1 MDSARTE
8 YSNGIPARSVPKS
21 RQDSTKAPELQAVE
35 GRNWLLHR
43 HYSRKEFGICKI
55 LVQEELERTRGKHEY
70 ANYIQGLILRHE
82 GKIQESLECFQ
93 ICHSL
98 NQRNVDNIKQVARS
112 LFLLGLHNVALEAYL
127 EAQQVSKTPDWDI
140 FHNLG
145 ECWLRL
151 GEHGKAKE
159 ALRQAVQLGRHER
172 SYIALANMYKME
184 GEMQAAIDIYKAAVE
199 LFFLRAS
206 PDSAQLATSLGL
218 LYLQE
223 GKYQHALE
231 KLGGALARDPQ
242 CAQALLAAG
251 AMMQNHS
258 DYDVALSKYKIA
270 AQSWPESP
278 ALWNNVGMCFYGKK
292 KFVASLSCLK
302 RAHYLSP
309 LDWDILFN
317 LGLVHMATQQYA
329 SAFHFLSAAINL
341 KPAHAGTFL
350 LLAITLRHLEDPD
363 NATEAFK
370 QASFLAP
377 LDVSVPLNFAVFL
390 ESQGDLEGA
399 SLQLVRFQ
407 DLAQVTPQ
415 ISSELLQTSS
425 QLSKSLNS
433 RLLSDTSSKASAT
446 GTDANDKSHIEVEA
460 QVRVRNH
467 PIDSSPESEPRNNLA
482 DDEV

>member
-1 MDSARTE
+1 MNSSRSE

-21 RQDSTKAPELQAVE
+21 RQETSSKAPELNAIE
-35 GRNWLLHR
+35 GRNWLIHR
-43 HYSRKEFGICKI
+43 HFTRKEFGICKI
-55 LVQEELERTRGKHEY
+55 LIQEELERTRGKQEF

-98 NQRNVDNIKQVARS
+98 HPKNVDYIKQVARS
-112 LFLLGLHNVALEAYL
+112 LFLLGLHNLALEAYL
-127 EAQQVSKTPDWDI
+127 DAQQISEVPDWDI
-140 FHNLG
+140 FYNLG

-151 GEHGKAKE
+151 GEHTKAKE
-159 ALRQAVQLGRHER
+159 SLRQAVQLGHHER
-172 SYIALANMYKME
+172 CYVALASIYKLE
-184 GEMQAAIDIYKAAVE
+184 GDTQSAIEIYKAAVE
-199 LFFLRAS
+199 SA
-206 PDSAQLATSLGL
+206 PDSAQLATALGL
-218 LYLQE
+218 LYLEE

-242 CAQALLAAG
+242 YAQALLAAG

-292 KFVASLSCLK
+292 KYVASLSCLK

-329 SAFHFLSAAINL
+329 SAFHFLSAATNL
-341 KPAHAGTFL
+341 RPAHAGTFL
-350 LLAITLRHLEDPD
+350 LVAISLRHLDDPD
-363 NATEAFK
+363 NASEAFK
-370 QASFLAP
+370 QASLLAP
-377 LDVSVPLNFAVFL
+377 LDASIPLNYAVFL
-390 ESQGDLEGA
+390 ESQGDLDGA
-399 SLQLVRFQ
+399 ALQLERFQ
-407 DLAQVTPQ
+407 ELAQVTPRL
-415 ISSELLQTSS
+415 SPELVQTAT
-425 QLSKSLNS
+425 QLSK
-433 RLLSDTSSKASAT
+433 LLSNRLRSRNGSKTDENEMSSKSKLA
-446 GTDANDKSHIEVEA
+446 IEVEA

-467 PIDSSPESEPRNNLA
+467 PVDSSPEGETPNSMA

>member
-1 MDSARTE
+1 MNTSRSE

-21 RQDSTKAPELQAVE
+21 RQDSSTKAPELYAVE

-43 HYSRKEFGICKI
+43 HFTRKEFGICKI
-55 LVQEELERTRGKHEY
+55 LIQEELERTRGKHEF
-70 ANYIQGLILRHE
+70 ANYIQGLILCHE

-98 NQRNVDNIKQVARS
+98 NPKNVDNIKQVARS
-112 LFLLGLHNVALEAYL
+112 LYLLGLHNLALEAYL
-127 EAQQVSKTPDWDI
+127 DAQQISKVPDWDI
-140 FHNLG
+140 FYNLG

-151 GEHGKAKE
+151 GEHAKAKE
-159 ALRQAVQLGRHER
+159 ALRQAVQLGHHER
-172 SYIALANMYKME
+172 CYVALANIYKLE
-184 GEMQAAIDIYKAAVE
+184 GDTQNAIEIYKAAVE
-199 LFFLRAS
+199 AA

-218 LYLQE
+218 LYLEE

-242 CAQALLAAG
+242 YAQALLAAG

-270 AQSWPESP
+270 AQTWPESP

-292 KFVASLSCLK
+292 KYVASLSCLK

-329 SAFHFLSAAINL
+329 SAFHFLSAATNL
-341 KPAHAGTFL
+341 RPAHAGTFL
-350 LLAITLRHLEDPD
+350 LVAITLRHLDDPD
-363 NATEAFK
+363 NASEAFK
-370 QASFLAP
+370 QASLLAP
-377 LDVSVPLNFAVFL
+377 LDASIPLNYGIFL
-390 ESQGDLEGA
+390 ESQSDFDGA
-399 SLQLVRFQ
+399 ALQLERFQ
-407 DLAQVTPQ
+407 ELAQVTPRL
-415 ISSELLQTSS
+415 SSELVQTAT
-425 QLSKSLNS
+425 QLSKLLNNRVRS
-433 RLLSDTSSKASAT
+433 QQGSKTEGDDTNSKSNMA
-446 GTDANDKSHIEVEA
+446 IEVEA

-467 PIDSSPESEPRNNLA
+467 PIDSSPESEPLNMMA